1 MSLDLN
7 SIRATL
13 EKKRDEI
20 RQNLASLTEAHPTPV
35 GAIEASDGSQEFED
49 VAVDFLE
56 MQQEQ
61 SIQYNEQALLT
72 EVEQALGRLDN
83 GTYGKCV
90 VCGQPIPEKR
100 LQAIPW
106 AARCIKDEEQLE
118 QRNLSATELYDAQLD

>member
-13 EKKRDEI
+13 EKKRAEI

-35 GAIEASDGSQEFED
+35 GAIEASDGPQAFED

-61 SIQYNEQALLT
+61 SIQYNEQAILT

-100 LQAIPW
+100 LQALPW
-106 AARCIKDEEQLE
+106 AARCIKDEELLE
-118 QRNLSATELYDAQLD
+118 QRNLSVTELYDAQLD